1 MSKKMIGAYRAL
13 RMKDMATAIAN
24 VVLETAIASMAIA
37 LILCNSAAFLYAAI
51 MSLSIFGLW
60 MAVRLVAF
68 LCDRRMKDLG
78 FDEVGLER
86 LAWA

>member
-24 VVLETAIASMAIA
+24 VVLEAAVVSMAVA
-37 LILCNSAAFLYAAI
+37 LLLCNSAAFFCAAI
-51 MSLSIFGLW
+51 VSLSIFGLW
-60 MAVRLVAF
+60 IVVRLVAF

-86 LAWA
+86 LALA

>member
-24 VVLETAIASMAIA
+24 VVLETAIASIA
-37 LILCNSAAFLYAAI
+37 VALLLCNSAAFFWAAI
-51 MSLSIFGLW
+51 MSLSIFGIW
-60 MAVRLVAF
+60 IAVRLVAF
-68 LCDRRMKDLG
+68 LCDRLMKGLG

-86 LAWA
+86 LALA